1 MYEQSTDIL
10 GQARFVTV
18 WTRFANDFHTIV
30 VRFQVRSSTVCYG
43 LVRLNTT
50 FTRLTGHLQGLS
62 TVPPTFVRVM
72 LELSHIRVCFDI
84 NSLVLRA
91 WLHKFSNFQ
100 QRSYKN
106 GRWQNKGIRNH
117 NKTDRHWIYFGQKAW
132 GETRTS
138 QQKEKK
144 KEASLDKRMAQQKW
158 SEGLCSLF
166 CILAG
171 RIFHGGD
178 SFGDLLLLWRHYV
191 ASTLLF
197 QGGSR

>member
-1 MYEQSTDIL
+1 MADDRIRELEIIIRLIDIEFIL
-10 GQARFVTV
+10 AR
-18 WTRFANDFHTIV
+18 R
-30 VRFQVRSSTVCYG
+30 
-43 LVRLNTT
+43 
-50 FTRLTGHLQGLS
+50 
-62 TVPPTFVRVM
+62 
-72 LELSHIRVCFDI
+72 
-84 NSLVLRA
+84 
-91 WLHKFSNFQ
+91 
-100 QRSYKN
+100 
-106 GRWQNKGIRNH
+106 
-117 NKTDRHWIYFGQKAW
+117 
-132 GETRTS
+132 S